1 MTPRG
6 LPTVGEFVRRWAER
20 NPARECVVDR
30 TTGRRVT
37 YGELEDRSNQFAA
50 ALARKGIER
59 GSVIAL
65 HSENRA
71 EFVEVL
77 IAAAK
82 LGAVVAPLNTRLTAG
97 ELQEMMAICSPAL
110 LVGGAELTTDPEGTA
125 AATGIPFVRL
135 GDEADHLMRSEA
147 PTARPIGASSE
158 DPYLVLF
165 TSGSTGHPKGSIS
178 THANHYANFV
188 NVAYEYF
195 ETGPTDIALNVAPM
209 FFSASLGGTVL
220 PFLMGGQKVVIERRV
235 EFGPIV
241 DAIATEGCTCTQLV
255 PLVIYRLLNEID
267 SARDSIATLRRLG
280 YGSAPIPPSRLAEA
294 IAALGRSIFVQ
305 GYGATETIFATALKP
320 ADHDPDQPE
329 LLASCGRPLLG
340 ARVDLRALD
349 GSADVVEDGQDG
361 EVIISGP
368 VVSPG
373 YWNDVLA
380 TQESYSSDGWFRTGD
395 VARRDKRGYYYV
407 VDRTKDMVIS
417 GGINIY
423 PREVENVIA
432 RHPDVAECAV
442 IGVPD
447 ATWGESVKAFVVA
460 RDGRAPTEADI
471 VDLCRSHL
479 ASYKKPRTVEIVVEL
494 PKTATGKIDKMALR
508 GGRTT
513 ADQQIS

>member
-1 MTPRG
+1 MKPRG

-20 NPARECVVDR
+20 DPARECVVDR
-30 TTGRRVT
+30 ASGRRVT
-37 YGELEDRSNQFAA
+37 YGELEYRTNQFAA
-50 ALARKGIER
+50 ALARKGLER
-59 GSVIAL
+59 GSVLAL

-82 LGAVVAPLNTRLTAG
+82 LGAVVAPLNTRLREG
-97 ELQEMMAICSPAL
+97 ELHEMLDICSPSL
-110 LVGGAELTTDPEGTA
+110 IVGGVEVVTDPGKIA
-125 AATGIPFVRL
+125 ADRGVPFVRL
-135 GDEADHLMRSEA
+135 GEEADQLMSTEA
-147 PTARPIGASSE
+147 AAARPVDAVDT

-165 TSGSTGHPKGSIS
+165 TSGSTGRPKGSIS

-195 ETGPTDIALNVAPM
+195 ETRPEDIALNVAPM

-220 PFLMGGQKVVIERRV
+220 PFLMGGQKVVIEQRV

-241 DAIATEGCTCTQLV
+241 DAIETEKCTCTQLV

-267 SARDSIATLRRLG
+267 AARDSIASLRRLG
-280 YGSAPIPPSRLAEA
+280 YGSAPIPPNRLAEA

-320 ADHDPDQPE
+320 ADHDPDQPQ
-329 LLASCGRPLLG
+329 LLGSCGRPLLG
-340 ARVDLRALD
+340 ARVDLRPLD
-349 GSADVVEDGQDG
+349 GGAGPVENGQDA

-373 YWNDVLA
+373 YWNDPAA
-380 TQESYSSDGWFRTGD
+380 TADSYSPDGWFRTGD
-395 VARRDKRGYYYV
+395 IARRDERGYYYV

-447 ATWGESVKAFVVA
+447 DTWGERVKAFVVA
-460 RDGRAPTEADI
+460 RGGRSPDPAEI
-471 VDLCRSHL
+471 IEFCRSNL
-479 ASYKKPRTVEIVVEL
+479 ASYKKPKDVDVVVEL

-508 GGRTT
+508 AAGRTDESH
-513 ADQQIS
+513 A